1 MLTPITKTSMTDKAI
16 ERIRDYIKESNCT
29 PGEKLPTEQ
38 ELCKNL
44 AVSRSTVREALRVLQ
59 TMGYVD
65 IIHGKGAFVKSLIPT
80 SDKAEQWF
88 AENVYTLQEIYVVR
102 GVLEP
107 LMAQLAA
114 ENITKSEAE
123 KLISI
128 TDKTEKLILASD
140 KPVNVNE
147 IASLD
152 EEFHRQICVSTKN
165 QFLISVY
172 TPITGFL
179 HTYRLNA
186 FSIIQN
192 QKNVIE
198 PHRKIAEAIINH
210 KADIAAFEMKRHMHI
225 SEGDMRA
232 ASSKMNDRS

>member
-16 ERIRDYIKESNCT
+16 ERIRDYIKESNCM
-29 PGEKLPTEQ
+29 PGSKLPTEQ
-38 ELCKNL
+38 EFCKNL

-65 IIHGKGAFVKSLIPT
+65 IIHGKGAFVKSLTPT

-102 GVLEP
+102 RALEP
-107 LMAQLAA
+107 LMARLAA
-114 ENITKSEAE
+114 ENITESEARILLGIADE
-123 KLISI
+123 
-128 TDKTEKLILASD
+128 TERMILEQQD
-140 KPVNVNE
+140 HVNVNK
-147 IASLD
+147 IADLD
-152 EEFHRQICVSTKN
+152 EEFHGQICKSAKN
-165 QFLISVY
+165 HFLISVY
-172 TPITGFL
+172 TQITGFL

-198 PHRKIAEAIINH
+198 PHKKIAEAIVHH
-210 KADIAAFEMKRHMHI
+210 KADVAAYEMMRHMRI
-225 SEGDMRA
+225 SEGDMHE
-232 ASSKMNDRS
+232 ASSKMNDKI